1 MLPGTLMRQKYADK
15 PPCVEMRNTKLHGVA
30 YPDFRNCG
38 NVYPDSFTPAFFGH
52 GSQEYVSKSLFM
64 QIYGIGS
71 SGFYVTVLYYF
82 GDCVVGWLGH
92 TYSVAF
98 D

>member
-1 MLPGTLMRQKYADK
+1 MRGNAQHKTAWRGIPGFQELREY
-15 PPCVEMRNTKLHGVA
+15 
-30 YPDFRNCG
+30 
-38 NVYPDSFTPAFFGH
+38 VYPDSFTPAFFGH

-71 SGFYVTVLYYF
+71 SGFYVTVLYDF

-92 TYSVAF
+92 TYSVYY